1 MPLVSLSQV
10 KDQLNIPAA
19 DTSQDSELL
28 TYIDAATFPVE
39 EACGRVIDQRT
50 VMDELVVRGSSLL
63 LRSVPVASL
72 TSVVAVD
79 GSQSW
84 DVDQLHVNGESGEVM
99 ALSGPVFCGRILATY
114 LAGESEVPPNAQLAA
129 LIIIQHLWETQRG
142 TMGVQ
147 LGGDNESY
155 VAGRGFAVP
164 RRALEL
170 LGGQLPGVA

>member
-10 KDQLNIPAA
+10 KAQLNIPAS
-19 DTSQDSELL
+19 DTSNDVELQS
-28 TYIDAATFPVE
+28 YVDAATFPVE
-39 EACGRVIDQRT
+39 EACGRVIDQRAVT
-50 VMDELVVRGSSLL
+50 DELVVRGSCFL
-63 LRSVPVASL
+63 LRSTPVVSL
-72 TSVVAVD
+72 TSVAAVD
-79 GSQSW
+79 GSQTW
-84 DVDQLHVNGESGEVM
+84 DVNALHLDNKTGEVT
-99 ALSGPVFCGRILATY
+99 ALSGPAVQGRIQVNY
-114 LAGESEVPPNAQLAA
+114 VAGVSTVPPNVQLAA

-147 LGGDNESY
+147 LGGDNETY